1 MSDPASLTHA
11 RPIVS
16 TILALAIAIAGLHLA
31 VVRPYLWPAGAG
43 IVLSGDRLFASL
55 GGLQPIPQLQPPD
68 VVKVANSTVIVTRA
82 NPSRRSATTAVIEG
96 TVITSIYN
104 ARVGRIEL
112 SQGIPSDPERVLTIW
127 RDAYNLGTQSPLELR
142 VRPAA
147 DEGGIIK
154 VEREPVWRTDDATQ
168 AAWLRQHGGPLLQVI
183 AFLGGALALVA
194 LGTSGTTAR
203 LMTLALICA
212 AVATA
217 GPLYGEERT
226 APVIGGVLL
235 LLSWIATPLAFPI
248 IGLAVLY
255 FPSRAA
261 ILDRHPWI
269 SLGLGLAAAPM
280 LAIGLLTAAFL
291 LGANS
296 VLPFVTWIATNG
308 WLFNLSF
315 AVALAANVAIVLEG
329 AVRYR
334 GNRDANERRRIQM
347 VVYTGVPAVL
357 AYALSTSIP
366 ALSSLTGVSL
376 QLPWLLEALLR
387 AIVLLPAL
395 ALPYAVA
402 VKHVFSPRTVL
413 RRSLQYALARRT
425 LSVLMALP
433 LAALVGALVTNRA
446 RPLSDIVLGQPMFY
460 AVVIVLAGLTFR
472 YRDAAQRWLDQR
484 FFRAEY
490 DAREILVSLAN
501 RLPRETEP
509 RQLVTLVV
517 SEIDSALHPESI
529 AVLAGDDDR
538 LEVVSSV
545 RTDVGVLARNG
556 ALATL
561 LRWSEDPLEVFLD
574 DERSP
579 ATRLPAVDRAWL
591 DSNRLSL
598 LVPIFAG
605 SGDKRALT
613 GLIGLGRKRSEE
625 PYTLE
630 DRRLLNGIA
639 GQMSVAMDLSRLR
652 RRLSSGSRPAAGTVL
667 ASAAIPADVPT
678 TLGKIPAIVDGK
690 YRIDTLVGRGGM
702 GAVYRAHD
710 LRLGRDVAIKVVRAD
725 LLADPAARSR
735 FSREAQIVARLQ
747 HPAIVTV
754 FDYGT
759 LPDGAAFLVMEYVRG
774 EDLRSLLKREQQLA
788 PPNAIPLVA
797 GIAAGIEFAHRA
809 GVLHRDLKPEN
820 VLLPDSGIGPK
831 VLDFG
836 VATIADSETANFQTL
851 THGGTIVGTPA
862 YMAPEQLRGERVDE
876 RADVYSLAVVTFEI
890 LTGRLPFGAGSIV
903 EIGIKQTDLTGQV
916 DVSGVPATLLPV
928 LMKALSLARDERPA
942 SAAAFASALS
952 APSAQS

>member
-1 MSDPASLTHA
+1 MIDPAPLTRA
-11 RPIVS
+11 RSIVS

-43 IVLSGDRLFASL
+43 IVLNGDRLFASL
-55 GGLQPIPQLQPPD
+55 GELRPTPQLQPPD
-68 VVKVANSTVIVTRA
+68 VMAVANTSVKVARA
-82 NPSRRSATTAVIEG
+82 NPSLSSGTNAIREG
-96 TVITSIYN
+96 TAITSIYST
-104 ARVGRIEL
+104 RVGRIEL
-112 SQGIPSDPERVLTIW
+112 SQGIPGDPKQILTIW
-127 RDAYNLGTQSPLELR
+127 RDAYHLGARVPLEFR
-142 VRPAA
+142 VQQAA
-147 DEGGIIK
+147 DEGRIIK
-154 VEREPVWRTDDATQ
+154 IDREPVWRTDRATQ

-183 AFLGGALALVA
+183 AFLGGALALIA
-194 LGTSGTTAR
+194 LGTRGTTAR

-217 GPLYGEERT
+217 GPLYGEEQT
-226 APVIGGVLL
+226 APFIGGVLL

-255 FPSRAA
+255 FPSRAS
-261 ILDRHPWI
+261 ILDRHRWI
-269 SLGLGLAAAPM
+269 FAALGLAAAPM
-280 LAIGLLTAAFL
+280 LVIGMLTAAFL
-291 LGANS
+291 LGVDA
-296 VLPFVTWIATNG
+296 VLPLVTWIATNG

-315 AVALAANVAIVLEG
+315 AAALAANVAIVLEG
-329 AVRYR
+329 AGRYR

-357 AYALSTSIP
+357 AYAISTAVP
-366 ALSSLTGVSL
+366 ALSTLTGVSL
-376 QLPWLLEALLR
+376 QLPWMLEGLLR

-433 LAALVGALVTNRA
+433 LAALIFALVTNREL
-446 RPLSDIVLGQPMFY
+446 PLREIVLGQPMFY
-460 AVVIVLAGLTFR
+460 AVVIGLAGLTFR
-472 YRDAAQRWLDQR
+472 YRDVAQRWLDQR

-501 RLPRETEP
+501 RLPREADP
-509 RQLVTLVV
+509 RQLIALVV
-517 SEIDSALHPESI
+517 SEIDSALHPEAI
-529 AVLAGDDDR
+529 AVLAGDDER
-538 LEVVSSV
+538 LEVVSSL
-545 RTDVGVLARNG
+545 RADVGVLSRNG

-579 ATRLPAVDRAWL
+579 AARLPAVDRAWL
-591 DSNRLSL
+591 DANRLSL

-605 SGDKRALT
+605 SGDQRALT
-613 GLIGLGRKRSEE
+613 GVIGLGGKRSEE

-630 DRRLLNGIA
+630 DRRLLSGIA

-652 RRLSSGSRPAAGTVL
+652 RRLSSGSRPAAGAVL
-667 ASAAIPADVPT
+667 GTAIPTGTPT
-678 TLGKIPAIVDGK
+678 TLGRIPPVIDGK

-710 LRLGRDVAIKVVRAD
+710 LRLARDVAIKVVRAE
-725 LLADPAARSR
+725 LVADPAARNR
-735 FSREAQIVARLQ
+735 FEREAQIVARLQ

-754 FDYGT
+754 FDYGN
-759 LPDGAAFLVMEYVRG
+759 LPDGAAYLVMEYVRG
-774 EDLRSLLKREQQLA
+774 EDLRSLLKREEQLA
-788 PPNAIPLVA
+788 PADAISLVS
-797 GIAAGIEFAHRA
+797 GIAAGIDFAHRA

-820 VLLPDSGIGPK
+820 VLLPASGLGPK

-836 VATIADSETANFQTL
+836 VATITGVESNNFQTL
-851 THGGTIVGTPA
+851 THRGTIVGTPA

-876 RADVYSLAVVTFEI
+876 RADVYSLAVLTYEI

-903 EIGIKQTDLTGQV
+903 EIGIKQTDLTGQLNV
-916 DVSGVPATLLPV
+916 AGVPAALLPV
-928 LMKALSLARDERPA
+928 LIKALSLARDERPA

-952 APSAQS
+952 APSAHS